1 METIEKTAETVEE
14 AIAAGLEELGVQPHQ
29 VMVEV
34 VEEPSKGLFG
44 IGAKPAVVRLILLG
58 QRPVEKPTP
67 PQDKPTQSSK
77 TKSNHAHGID
87 DHDEDIGEE
96 IEETEKRFKVSEEE
110 ADEDARVGKIVLEE
124 MLEAMGF
131 EGDVTI
137 YKAEPERQGENMHWI
152 LNITGKQMNRLIGRR
167 GDTLASLQ
175 YLARLVVSRR
185 LQRRANVI
193 IDVAAYKSRRSDR
206 LHQLAHRM
214 ADQAINERRTITLEP
229 MPPHERRIVH
239 LALRNRKDVE
249 TRSVGEGN
257 VRKVTILPR
266 F

>member
-58 QRPVEKPTP
+58 QRPA
-67 PQDKPTQSSK
+67 DKPEPEEPKPAAARSPQNNTFG
-77 TKSNHAHGID
+77 TAD
-87 DHDEDIGEE
+87 DEDDELVDE
-96 IEETEKRFKVSEEE
+96 IEETDKRYKVSDED
-110 ADEDARVGKIVLEE
+110 ADDDARVGKVVLEE

-131 EGDVTI
+131 EGEVTI
-137 YKAEPERQGENMHWI
+137 YKAEPERQGESMQWI
-152 LNITGKQMNRLIGRR
+152 LNVTGKQMNRLIGRR